1 MDQLLSPALWL
12 VLLAQEVEPEEELGN
27 WTPDVQN
34 QTPPPPPPTPAR
46 WAVGASVGLVVPRS
60 DLNAAGQIGLNLA
73 FRPTQHIH
81 PALWWS
87 WARPSAT
94 GSVSDPALDVP
105 LPWSLSQ
112 DQNTLA
118 LGVNLRALDAEQR
131 VHPELTLAP
140 QWVWTRSVMT
150 ASTANAVQ
158 ERTMSLGW
166 TIAPALAVDL
176 PDGEVTLR
184 FAASN
189 VPQMGVITGQASGL
203 VLSPSLGYRRLL

>member
-12 VLLAQEVEPEEELGN
+12 ILFAQEVEPEEDLGD
-27 WTPDVQN
+27 WTPDVQS
-34 QTPPPPPPTPAR
+34 QATPSVTTPPAR
-46 WAVGASVGLVVPRS
+46 WAAGASVGLAVPQS
-60 DLNAAGQIGLNLA
+60 DLNPAGQLGVNLA
-73 FRPTQHIH
+73 FRPTQHVH

-94 GSVSDPALDVP
+94 GSVSEPALDEP

-140 QWVWTRSVMT
+140 QLVWTRSVMT
-150 ASTANAVQ
+150 ASKDSAVQ
-158 ERTMSLGW
+158 ERTVSLGW
-166 TIAPALAVDL
+166 TIAPALSVDL
-176 PDGEVTLR
+176 PNGEVTLR
-184 FAASN
+184 FAAST
-189 VPQMGVITGQASGL
+189 VPQTTVLTGLASGL
-203 VLSPSLGYRRLL
+203 VLSPSFGYRRLF